1 MSDQYKKPKLTKKQ
15 QEQQMKLLLRVTEA
29 LANLSPG
36 QLAPEAGGGNEF
48 LRIPASI
55 SQIKE
60 AMKNPQ
66 DFKPDQAS
74 PSLLIGI
81 IKQIAN
87 NGIKFDPKNEGHQY
101 SQEQLFY
108 FCQQYLVPRDEL
120 KQTDE
125 KAQVITQDTIDASFP
140 AVEMLT
146 RQKIK
151 DAIKTKKVTKPD
163 PTMKLEIAVNPVL
176 SQYADTD
183 ARHGTVKREY
193 EKMRGGVKNIFMPE
207 AKARAAQVDMLQ
219 AVINAISNPKL
230 RADEKMAVLSYVLF
244 ALENQLSDID
254 NKQNKNSDLKKLVN
268 SIKDKLHETGVPHRG
283 IEKDR
288 AIFLKLLQKNGAL
301 SGLMQIPECKRLYTI
316 ANMDSRR
323 VALQE
328 PKTGGGDGFTVAPQR
343 ALASSQANKQNRQ
356 HLAGLKDLY
365 SVKEILKQQYAVKGR
380 RSIMPS
386 SKREQQ
392 LEFLWELLENATKQP
407 INKGVNGV
415 SPLAGSGELS
425 FTKDGEEI
433 ALEKLKVLKGGIEL
447 LRDQLSKKQKNGK
460 LARLLDDVEKSIPG
474 YKDLPMEKSR
484 DALLKFADQ
493 KQSEGINFGK
503 FIKKWI
509 DTWKS
514 QKGYT
519 STADVLV
526 PVDSKLAAPQ
536 PMIPA
541 ANLDRDRLKKTKYKA
556 DGQPPRALSEL
567 EQKLARRKENSE
579 PKPEPKPR
587 RT

>member
-1 MSDQYKKPKLTKKQ
+1 MSDQAKKSKLTKKQ
-15 QEQQMKLLLRVTEA
+15 QEQQTQLLLRVTA
-29 LANLSPG
+29 TLAELSPE
-36 QLAPEAGGGNEF
+36 QLVPDADGSNEL
-48 LRIPASI
+48 LRIPASK
-55 SQIKE
+55 SQVDHAIKN
-60 AMKNPQ
+60 AQ
-66 DFKPDQAS
+66 IFQPDQAS

-87 NGIKFDPKNEGHQY
+87 NGIKFDPKNGRHKY

-108 FCQQYLVPRDEL
+108 FCQQYLAPRVKL
-120 KQTDE
+120 KQSD
-125 KAQVITQDTIDASFP
+125 KKSQVITQDTIDISFP

-151 DAIKTKKVTKPD
+151 DAIGNKKLTKPD
-163 PTMKLEIAVNPVL
+163 QNMKLEIAVNLVL

-183 ARHGTVKREY
+183 TRNGTVKKEY

-207 AKARAAQVDMLQ
+207 AKARAAQIDMLQ

-301 SGLMQIPECKRLYTI
+301 SGLMQIPECKRLYAI
-316 ANMDSRR
+316 ANIDSRR
-323 VALQE
+323 VALQD
-328 PKTGGGDGFTVAPQR
+328 PKTGDGDSFTAAQQR
-343 ALASSQANKQNRQ
+343 ALAGSQANKQNRQ

-415 SPLAGSGELS
+415 SPLAGVGELS

-526 PVDSKLAAPQ
+526 PADSKRAAPK
-536 PMIPA
+536 PITPA
-541 ANLDRDRLKKTKYKA
+541 AIIRSKSEGNMADELKRSFAERKA
-556 DGQPPRALSEL
+556 RSKSTP
-567 EQKLARRKENSE
+567 
-579 PKPEPKPR
+579 PEPPSSKGRPPLS
-587 RT
+587 